1 MYFVRDIPD
10 AAINN
15 VFFTNHRTRETS
27 DGICISKARWHGQF
41 LATNETH
48 SRIFEKMRRMW
59 EQYWTLFNS
68 NIEYLMVDFFMA
80 RIFETDPEANQL
92 LESVDINNNNLYK
105 LTQNINA
112 PYDEDLWQQLC
123 QNEEFF
129 KLTYKMQFV
138 DGDTFYKRLIDG
150 RLTLKTTSE

>member
-1 MYFVRDIPD
+1 
-10 AAINN
+10 
-15 VFFTNHRTRETS
+15 
-27 DGICISKARWHGQF
+27 
-41 LATNETH
+41 
-48 SRIFEKMRRMW
+48 MW

-105 LTQNINA
+105 LTQNINT

-123 QNEEFF
+123 QNEEVF
-129 KLTYKMQFV
+129 KLTYKMQFI

-150 RLTLKTTSE
+150 KLTIQTTSE